1 MNPFASTV
9 QDNRFPPM
17 AEVRRKLQVRWY
29 RCPIDREVL
38 KALSQPSDA
47 RGFIQALGHL
57 GLWLVTGSLSFYF
70 YTQGAWLGFFV
81 LLFVH
86 GTVATFF
93 TAPQHELCHRTVFK
107 TKWLNDAFVHVFS
120 TLAWLNFRIYQ
131 FSHNYH
137 HRYTLHLEGDRE
149 EVLPV
154 TPSLRI
160 LYLLQLFTINIQ
172 GGYQSRGMLPTIRNF
187 ILIAS
192 DRFDNP
198 FNSWGPELY
207 EGHDKQR
214 LKAVHWARW
223 VLAFHAG
230 VVVVALMIGQPVLIL
245 IVSASPFIANWLRY
259 FVGVPMH
266 CGLKT
271 NVNDFRKC
279 ARTITLDPISEFLYW
294 HMNWHLE
301 HHMFA
306 AVPCYNLKQLH
317 RQVADDMPRPR
328 TLTGAWRE
336 MRDTWRRQQSDPD
349 YAFDTP
355 VPAARDATEATDPAD
370 DLAAGLG
377 ELGPREI
384 N

>member
-1 MNPFASTV
+1 
-9 QDNRFPPM
+9 M